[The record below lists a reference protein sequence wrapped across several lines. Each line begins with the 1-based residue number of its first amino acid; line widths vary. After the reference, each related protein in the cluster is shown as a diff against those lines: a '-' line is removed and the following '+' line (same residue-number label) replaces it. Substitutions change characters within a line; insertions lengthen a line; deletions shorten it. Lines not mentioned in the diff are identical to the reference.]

1 MLRNL
6 TIDNYALIDRLDIDF
21 DDGLSVITGETG
33 AGKSI
38 ILGALSLVLGSR
50 ADSKVALD
58 ASSKCVVEAT
68 FDVEPYRL
76 EALFDELDVDYS
88 ASTIVRR
95 EILPNGKSRAF
106 VNDTPVGLQ
115 QLRTLTSRLIDIHSQ
130 HENLMLSNS
139 DFQLDIVDTLAD
151 TADDLHQYTDLFN
164 RYRDTRQQLR
174 NLRDESDR
182 FLAEKDYIEHQLS
195 ELVAANLVDGEQQS
209 LEEEQNLIN
218 HSQEVIETL
227 SSIIASLDG
236 EESGVLSLLKSAS
249 THIGR
254 LEKYINRASEFADRI
269 NSSFVELK
277 DIASELSAIIE
288 STEFSEER
296 KHFIDDRLNLIY
308 SLQKKHRVASVTDL
322 LDIQDDF
329 ARRLDLIEN
338 FDDRISSLQKQID
351 ELEKQLSAAAE
362 HLSERRR
369 AVGSLIE
376 QKTETMLHEL
386 GMPNGRFEVS
396 FSVTDDFTSRGR
408 DKIEFLFSA
417 NKNRSP
423 QPVAEIASGGEI
435 SRLMLVIKSLVAA
448 SQALPTIIFD
458 EIDTGISG
466 EIARKMGE
474 IMQTMSA
481 SMQVVAITHLPQIA
495 SKGRKTHYKVFKD
508 ESGETTQT
516 RIACLT
522 ADERIVEIAEM
533 IAGKN
538 PSRSALDSAREL
550 LEYR

>member
-151 TADDLHQYTDLFN
+151 TADDLHKYSDLFN

-174 NLRDESDR
+174 SLRDESDR
-182 FLAEKDYIEHQLS
+182 FLAEKDYIEHQLF

-277 DIASELSAIIE
+277 DIASELSSIIE
-288 STEFSEER
+288 STEFSEQR
-296 KHFIDDRLNLIY
+296 KIFVDDRLNLIY
-308 SLQKKHRVASVTDL
+308 SLQQKHRVTSVTDL
-322 LDIQDDF
+322 IDIQNDF

-396 FSVTDDFTSRGR
+396 FSVTHDFTSRGR

-495 SKGRKTHYKVFKD
+495 SKGKTHYKVFKD

>member
-58 ASSKCVVEAT
+58 ASSKCVVEAK

-151 TADDLHQYTDLFN
+151 TADDLHKYTDLFN

-227 SSIIASLDG
+227 SSIMASLDG

-288 STEFSEER
+288 STEFSEQR
-296 KHFIDDRLNLIY
+296 KIFVDDRLNLIY
-308 SLQKKHRVASVTDL
+308 SLQQKHRVASVTDL
-322 LDIQDDF
+322 LDIQNDF

-351 ELEKQLSAAAE
+351 ELEKQLSAAAK

-396 FSVTDDFTSRGR
+396 FSVTHDFTSRGR

-495 SKGRKTHYKVFKD
+495 SKGKTHYKVFKD

>member
-151 TADDLHQYTDLFN
+151 TADDLHKYTDLFN

-277 DIASELSAIIE
+277 DIVSELSSIIE

-308 SLQKKHRVASVTDL
+308 SLQQKHRVASVTDL
-322 LDIQDDF
+322 IDIQNDF
-329 ARRLDLIEN
+329 VRRLDLIEN

-376 QKTETMLHEL
+376 QKTDTMLHEL

-396 FSVTDDFTSRGR
+396 FSVTHDFTSRGR

-495 SKGRKTHYKVFKD
+495 SKGKTHYKVFKD

>member
-68 FDVEPYRL
+68 FDVEPYSL

-130 HENLMLSNS
+130 HENLMLSNT

-151 TADDLHQYTDLFN
+151 TADDLHKYFDLFN

-174 NLRDESDR
+174 SLRDESDK

-227 SSIIASLDG
+227 SAIMASLDG

-249 THIGR
+249 TYIGR

-308 SLQKKHRVASVTDL
+308 SLQQKHRVSSVTHL

-338 FDDRISSLQKQID
+338 FDDRISSLQTQID

-362 HLSERRR
+362 RLSQRRR

-376 QKTETMLHEL
+376 EKTEAMLHEL

-396 FSVTDDFTSRGR
+396 FSATDDFTSRGR

-495 SKGRKTHYKVFKD
+495 SKGKTHYKVFKD

>member
-151 TADDLHQYTDLFN
+151 TADDLHKYTDLFN

-174 NLRDESDR
+174 SLRDESDR

-277 DIASELSAIIE
+277 DIASELSSIIE

-308 SLQKKHRVASVTDL
+308 SLQQKHRVASVTHL
-322 LDIQDDF
+322 LDIQNDF

-396 FSVTDDFTSRGR
+396 FSVTHDFTSRGR

-495 SKGRKTHYKVFKD
+495 SKGKTHYKVFKD

>member
-227 SSIIASLDG
+227 SSIMASLDG

-308 SLQKKHRVASVTDL
+308 SLQQKHRVASVTHL

-338 FDDRISSLQKQID
+338 FDDRISSLQTQID
-351 ELEKQLSAAAE
+351 ELEKQLAAAAE
-362 HLSERRR
+362 RLSQRRR

-376 QKTETMLHEL
+376 QETGTMLHEL

-396 FSVTDDFTSRGR
+396 FSATDDFTSRGR

-495 SKGRKTHYKVFKD
+495 SKGKTHYKVFKD

>member
-130 HENLMLSNS
+130 HENLMLSNT

-277 DIASELSAIIE
+277 DIASELSSIIE
-288 STEFSEER
+288 STEFSEQR
-296 KHFIDDRLNLIY
+296 KIFVDDRLNLIY
-308 SLQKKHRVASVTDL
+308 SLQQKHRVASVTDL
-322 LDIQDDF
+322 IDIQNDF

-338 FDDRISSLQKQID
+338 FDDRISSLQTQID

-396 FSVTDDFTSRGR
+396 FSVTHDFTSRGR

-495 SKGRKTHYKVFKD
+495 SKGKTHYKVFKD

>member
-130 HENLMLSNS
+130 HENLMLSNT

-151 TADDLHQYTDLFN
+151 TADDLHKYSDLFN

-174 NLRDESDR
+174 SLRDESDK

-227 SSIIASLDG
+227 SAIMASLDG

-308 SLQKKHRVASVTDL
+308 SLQQKHRVASVTDL

-338 FDDRISSLQKQID
+338 FDDRISSLQTQID
-351 ELEKQLSAAAE
+351 ELEKQLAAAAE
-362 HLSERRR
+362 RLSQRRR

-376 QKTETMLHEL
+376 EKTEAMLHEL

-396 FSVTDDFTSRGR
+396 FSATDYFTSRGR

-495 SKGRKTHYKVFKD
+495 SKGKTHYKVFKD

>member
-151 TADDLHQYTDLFN
+151 TADDLHKYSDLFN

-174 NLRDESDR
+174 SLRDESDR

-195 ELVAANLVDGEQQS
+195 ELVDANLVDGEQQS

-277 DIASELSAIIE
+277 DIVSELSAIIE

-308 SLQKKHRVASVTDL
+308 SLQQKHRVASVTHL
-322 LDIQDDF
+322 LDIQNDF

-417 NKNRSP
+417 NKNRIP

-495 SKGRKTHYKVFKD
+495 SKGKTHYKVFKD

>member
-6 TIDNYALIDRLDIDF
+6 TIDNYALIDRLDIAF

-151 TADDLHQYTDLFN
+151 TADDLHKYTDLFN

-277 DIASELSAIIE
+277 DIASELSSIIE

-296 KHFIDDRLNLIY
+296 KIFIDDRLNLIY
-308 SLQKKHRVASVTDL
+308 SLQQKHRVASVTHL
-322 LDIQDDF
+322 LDIQNDF

-351 ELEKQLSAAAE
+351 ELEKQLFAAAE

-396 FSVTDDFTSRGR
+396 FSVTHDFTSRGR

-423 QPVAEIASGGEI
+423 QSVAEIASGGEI

-495 SKGRKTHYKVFKD
+495 SKGKTHYKVFKD

>member
-151 TADDLHQYTDLFN
+151 TADDLHKYTDLFN

-277 DIASELSAIIE
+277 DIVSELSSIIE

-308 SLQKKHRVASVTDL
+308 SLQQKHRVASVTDL
-322 LDIQDDF
+322 IDIQNDF
-329 ARRLDLIEN
+329 VRRLDLIEN

-495 SKGRKTHYKVFKD
+495 SKGKTHYKVFKD

>member
-182 FLAEKDYIEHQLS
+182 FLAEKDYIEHQLF

-227 SSIIASLDG
+227 SAIMASLDG

-308 SLQKKHRVASVTDL
+308 SLQQKHRVSSVTDL
-322 LDIQDDF
+322 LDIQNDF

-338 FDDRISSLQKQID
+338 FDDRISSLQTQID

-376 QKTETMLHEL
+376 EKTEAMLHEL

-417 NKNRSP
+417 NKNCGP

-495 SKGRKTHYKVFKD
+495 SKGKTHYKVFKD

>member
-1 MLRNL
+1 M
-6 TIDNYALIDRLDIDF
+6 
-21 DDGLSVITGETG
+21 
-33 AGKSI
+33 
-38 ILGALSLVLGSR
+38 GSR

-88 ASTIVRR
+88 ESTIVRR

-130 HENLMLSNS
+130 HENLMLSNT

-151 TADDLHQYTDLFN
+151 TADDLHKYSDLFN

-174 NLRDESDR
+174 SLRDESDK

-227 SSIIASLDG
+227 SAVMASLDG

-308 SLQKKHRVASVTDL
+308 SLQQKHRVSSVTHL

-338 FDDRISSLQKQID
+338 FDDRISSLQTQID
-351 ELEKQLSAAAE
+351 ELEKQLAAAAE
-362 HLSERRR
+362 RLSQRRR

-376 QKTETMLHEL
+376 EKTEAMLHEL

-396 FSVTDDFTSRGR
+396 FSATDDFTSRGR

-495 SKGRKTHYKVFKD
+495 SKGKTHYKVFKD
-508 ESGETTQT
+508 ESGKTTQT

>member
-151 TADDLHQYTDLFN
+151 TADDLHKYTDLFN

-227 SSIIASLDG
+227 SSIMASLDG

-296 KHFIDDRLNLIY
+296 KHFVDDRLNLIY
-308 SLQKKHRVASVTDL
+308 SLQQKHRVASVTDL
-322 LDIQDDF
+322 LDIQNDF

-351 ELEKQLSAAAE
+351 ELEKKLSAAAE

-396 FSVTDDFTSRGR
+396 FSVTHDFTSRGR

-495 SKGRKTHYKVFKD
+495 SKGKTHYKVFKD

>member
-68 FDVEPYRL
+68 FDVEPYSL

-130 HENLMLSNS
+130 HENLMLSNT

-151 TADDLHQYTDLFN
+151 TADDLQKYSDLFN

-174 NLRDESDR
+174 SLRDESDK

-227 SSIIASLDG
+227 SAIMASLDG

-308 SLQKKHRVASVTDL
+308 SLQQKHRVSSVTHL

-338 FDDRISSLQKQID
+338 FDDRISSLQTQID

-362 HLSERRR
+362 RLSQRRMS
-369 AVGSLIE
+369 VGSLIE
-376 QKTETMLHEL
+376 EKTEAMLHEL

-396 FSVTDDFTSRGR
+396 FSATDDFTSRGR

-495 SKGRKTHYKVFKD
+495 SKGKTHYKVFKD

>member
-151 TADDLHQYTDLFN
+151 TADDLHKYTDLFN

-227 SSIIASLDG
+227 SAIMASLDG

-308 SLQKKHRVASVTDL
+308 SLQQKHRVASVTDL
-322 LDIQDDF
+322 LDIQNDF

-396 FSVTDDFTSRGR
+396 FSVTHDFTSRGR

-495 SKGRKTHYKVFKD
+495 SKGKTHYKVFKD

>member
-115 QLRTLTSRLIDIHSQ
+115 QLRTLTSRFIDIHSQ

-151 TADDLHQYTDLFN
+151 TADDLHKYTDLFN

-174 NLRDESDR
+174 SLRDESDK

-227 SSIIASLDG
+227 SAIMASLDG

-277 DIASELSAIIE
+277 DIVSELSSIIE
-288 STEFSEER
+288 STEFSEQR
-296 KHFIDDRLNLIY
+296 KIFIDDRLNLIY
-308 SLQKKHRVASVTDL
+308 SLQQKHRVSSVTHL

-338 FDDRISSLQKQID
+338 FDDRISSLQTQID

-376 QKTETMLHEL
+376 QETETMLHEL

-396 FSVTDDFTSRGR
+396 FSATDDFTSRGR
-408 DKIEFLFSA
+408 DKIEFLFTA

-495 SKGRKTHYKVFKD
+495 SKGKTHYKVFKD

>member
-58 ASSKCVVEAT
+58 ASSKCVVEAK

-151 TADDLHQYTDLFN
+151 TADDLHKYTDLFN

-174 NLRDESDR
+174 SLRDESDK

-227 SSIIASLDG
+227 SAIMASLDG

-288 STEFSEER
+288 STEFSEQR
-296 KHFIDDRLNLIY
+296 KIFVDDRLNLIY
-308 SLQKKHRVASVTDL
+308 SLQQKHRVSSVTHL

-338 FDDRISSLQKQID
+338 FDDRISSIQTQID

-362 HLSERRR
+362 HLSQRRR

-376 QKTETMLHEL
+376 QETETMLHEL

-396 FSVTDDFTSRGR
+396 FSATDDFTSRGR

-474 IMQTMSA
+474 IMQAMSA

-495 SKGRKTHYKVFKD
+495 SKGKTHYKVFKD